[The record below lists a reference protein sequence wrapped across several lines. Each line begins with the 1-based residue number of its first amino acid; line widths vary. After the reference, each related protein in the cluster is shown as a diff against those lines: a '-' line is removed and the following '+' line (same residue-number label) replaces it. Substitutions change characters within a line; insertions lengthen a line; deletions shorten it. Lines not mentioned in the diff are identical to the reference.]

1 MGKGKWIAGG
11 VVALFV
17 IGAAGSCG
25 GSDDSKA
32 DKPKPVRPTATASAS
47 VQSPSVPSPNAH
59 QRAELLVAL
68 KSIDAGLVANED
80 RAVRRSTNVC
90 SDIKGGKDSHTVKAN
105 AKYRFEGGNVPH
117 LSDAQTERIVSAVK
131 DTFCSVHEST
141 DTKAQK
147 AQKVRTKADAPKPS
161 PTWSSE
167 ADIFK
172 RWAKANGS
180 PADKAAVAHVT
191 RVHGAFG
198 GNGMVDVY
206 TDWTGGMFG
215 GHNPDGKLVV
225 SAYQTWMPGTGSGL
239 VTVYD
244 ADGEILA
251 NGNF

>member
-1 MGKGKWIAGG
+1 M
-11 VVALFV
+11 
-17 IGAAGSCG
+17 
-25 GSDDSKA
+25 
-32 DKPKPVRPTATASAS
+32 
-47 VQSPSVPSPNAH
+47 
-59 QRAELLVAL
+59 
-68 KSIDAGLVANED
+68 
-80 RAVRRSTNVC
+80 RRSTNVC
-90 SDIKGGKDSHTVKAN
+90 SDIKGGKDSNTVKAN
-105 AKYRFEGGNVPH
+105 AKYRFEGGTVPH
-117 LSDAQTERIVSAVK
+117 LSNTQAERIVSAVK
-131 DTFCSVHEST
+131 DTFCSVHEKT
-141 DTKAQK
+141 DTKPK
-147 AQKVRTKADAPKPS
+147 KVKTKAEAAPKPS

-180 PADKAAVAHVT
+180 AADKAAVAHVT

-215 GHNPDGKLVV
+215 SHTPDGRLVV